1 MNRLLEDIKERKV
14 GTVIFA
20 SLDRISRDAKECLEI
35 LNKIEN
41 AGGSY
46 FIADSQDKKA
56 DKLMI
61 QIQAFFQEQYKKL
74 VEERLNKYKTKEE
87 IPMGNEENFNMIKD
101 KKMPLGRLLLY
112 AYSGDILDDTNE
124 FLGDSFDAFYDEQL
138 DVNVIPRKL
147 ERNEDNKLDVVI
159 DFASEKDREV
169 FEKYEYYEYEELDED
184 NEDSEDDELEL

>member
-1 MNRLLEDIKERKV
+1 M
-14 GTVIFA
+14 
-20 SLDRISRDAKECLEI
+20 
-35 LNKIEN
+35 
-41 AGGSY
+41 
-46 FIADSQDKKA
+46 
-56 DKLMI
+56 
-61 QIQAFFQEQYKKL
+61 
-74 VEERLNKYKTKEE
+74 
-87 IPMGNEENFNMIKD
+87 
-101 KKMPLGRLLLY
+101 Y